1 MIALKAGTP
10 VYVRPGVTDLRLNF
24 EGLTALVVQ
33 VMRGEPLS
41 GHVFCFCN
49 RARNRVKCLV
59 WDGSGF
65 WVCAKRLERG
75 SFDWPRDTQ
84 AAITMNVAQL
94 ELLLTGF
101 EIRSRRGWYRRE
113 EKMSPDRSRIELL
126 ATQRL

>member
-1 MIALKAGTP
+1 MFALKAGTQ
-10 VYVRPGVTDLRLNF
+10 VFVRPGVTDLRLNF
-24 EGLTALVVQ
+24 EGLRALVVQ
-33 VMRGEPLS
+33 GMSAEPLS

-75 SFDWPRDTQ
+75 SFDWPRDVR
-84 AAITMNVAQL
+84 AAITMNLTQL

-113 EKMSPDRSRIELL
+113 EKMSHGRTRIELL
-126 ATQRL
+126 AAQRL